1 MEPEQQTTEQEPA
14 TTESVEQQSTE
25 QEPTDINLT
34 DYPVDVIMDLNRTE
48 ETIVATGNGKVHVIH
63 EITLGDIIT
72 STLLVSILV
81 FMVLDRF
88 IRR

>member
-1 MEPEQQTTEQEPA
+1 MEEEQQTTEQ
-14 TTESVEQQSTE
+14 TTVD
-25 QEPTDINLT
+25 PTQ
-34 DYPVDVIMDLNRTE
+34 YPVDVVMDLNRTE
-48 ETIVATGNGKVHVIH
+48 ETIVATSNGKVHVIH

-72 STLLVSILV
+72 STLLVAILA